1 MEPWADY
8 QAQQWKYLLEITRAI
23 AARLDLDT
31 VLARALRYAV
41 DLVRGEAGLV
51 ALRGAND
58 VFHFAARYG
67 IEARLLSRLEPLL
80 TEIPLT
86 LEQDQNVRWRFP
98 QLQMKFDGIV
108 DASLLRLQQVMA
120 IPLIASENLL
130 GIIYVF
136 RDRRELLFTALDQD
150 ALAGFADHVAIAIE
164 HARLYRAQAARA
176 HELSVVIEGSAQG
189 VLIAEPGE
197 KIRSM
202 NRSLERLT
210 HWARGEA
217 EGRNYREVLQLM
229 DERGQTVPLPTFAG
243 MSHTAPTAEGFIK
256 QRDGARGAYTHVTLA
271 PLYDETRQL
280 TSLLINVVDVTTVR
294 EADELK
300 TSFLAGLSHDL
311 KTPLALI
318 RGYAETLRR
327 TDVEWDRKTLDES
340 LAVIQ
345 DEAEYLTHLVNTL
358 LDASQLQYG
367 SLNLQWKSVRADEL
381 AKKVVERFQVTRP
394 GYRWVL
400 VFPADFPTV
409 PGDPERVREVLQN
422 LVSNAVKY
430 SPRGSTITVGGW
442 VDPERVGLFV
452 RDEGPGIPV
461 EEQARI
467 FERFTRG
474 RSYSAQRAEGA
485 GLGLYLSRAIVE
497 QHGGRIW
504 MENLPEKGAAFY
516 LTFPRE
522 NSKFER

>member
-1 MEPWADY
+1 MESWADY
-8 QAQQWKYLLEITRAI
+8 QAEQWKYLFEITRAI
-23 AARLDLDT
+23 AARLDLDS
-31 VLARALRYAV
+31 VLARALRYAA
-41 DLVRGEAGLV
+41 DLVRGEAGLI

-58 VFHFAARYG
+58 DYHFAARYG
-67 IEARLLSRLEPLL
+67 IDAALLPQLDPLL
-80 TEIPLT
+80 TDIPQT
-86 LEQDQNVRWRFP
+86 LERDQNARWRFP
-98 QLQMKFDGIV
+98 ELQVKFDGII
-108 DASLLRLQQVMA
+108 DASLLRLEQVMA
-120 IPLIASENLL
+120 IPLVASENLQ

-136 RDRRELLFTALDQD
+136 RNRREALFTALDRD
-150 ALAGFADHVAIAIE
+150 VLAGFADHVAIAIE
-164 HARLYRAQAARA
+164 HARLYREQAARA
-176 HELSVVIEGSAQG
+176 HELNAVIEGSAQG
-189 VLIAEPGE
+189 VLLAEPDG
-197 KIRSM
+197 KMRSA
-202 NRSLERLT
+202 NHSLERLT
-210 HWARGEA
+210 GWTRSEA
-217 EGRNYREVLQLM
+217 EGHSYRDVLQLV
-229 DERGQTVPLPTFAG
+229 DERGQPVPLPEMIG
-243 MSHTAPTAEGFIK
+243 VSHSSPTVDGFIK
-256 QRDGARGAYTHVTLA
+256 RRDGKRGAYVHVTLA
-271 PLYDETRQL
+271 PLYDPARQL
-280 TSLLINVVDVTTVR
+280 TSLLINVVDVSTLR
-294 EADELK
+294 QADELK

-327 TDVEWDRKTLDES
+327 TDVEWDRRTMDES

-345 DEAEYLTHLVNTL
+345 DEAEYLTNLVNAL

-367 SLNLQWKSVRADEL
+367 RLNLQWSSIRLDEL
-381 AKKVVERFQVTRP
+381 AKKVVDRFQVAKP

-400 VFPADFPTV
+400 LFPADFPEI
-409 PGDPERVREVLQN
+409 PGDAERLREVLQN
-422 LVSNAVKY
+422 LVSNAAKY
-430 SPRGSTITVGGW
+430 SPRGSAITVGGW

-516 LTFPRE
+516 LALPRD
-522 NSKFER
+522 NAR